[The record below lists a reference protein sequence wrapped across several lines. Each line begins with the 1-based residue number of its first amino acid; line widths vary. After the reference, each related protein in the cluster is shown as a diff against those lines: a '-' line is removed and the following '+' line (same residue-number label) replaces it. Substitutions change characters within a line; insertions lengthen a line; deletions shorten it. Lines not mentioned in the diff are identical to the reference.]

1 MEKVEFLERI
11 KTLAANEDVM
21 AVNTEINELKS
32 KFQDFLIEEERKIQV
47 TALESQ
53 LVNAEDSEGL
63 EVIHVGSND
72 TENEIDSLKEE
83 FFAIYSEFRTRK
95 TAFTSAQKLEQEAH
109 LRLKQ
114 NLIERLRKLIQ
125 HEENIGVAVSTYKE
139 IHEAWKNV
147 GDIPRE
153 KRQDIQNEYSKLLES
168 FFFNLK
174 IYRELKEHDLKR
186 NSQLKRE
193 LIDKIKALFTV
204 ESIKEIETAIKALQ
218 NEFDEIG
225 PVVNDEW
232 EQIKTSYW
240 EAVKAI
246 YARIHEF
253 YEGKREELKSNIDKK
268 AALLEE
274 VKTFVSTIEA
284 YKTTKEWEDKTHE
297 LLTFQDKWKEI
308 GFGTKKENEELWT
321 SFREECNA
329 FFDKKKVFY
338 DGLKAENEKI
348 ASVKRALIEKANK
361 LKESK
366 DWKETTQA
374 LVKLQQDWKTLGN
387 AGQKLE
393 QALWREFRGACD
405 SFFNSK
411 QKHFEE
417 ADKNNEQNLTL
428 KLDLISKIESY
439 VPTEDKRKT
448 LDDLRDFSAAFNAI
462 GNVPFKEKDKIYTSY
477 KSAIDSHYSKLKLEG
492 AERDKVHFQAKI
504 DSLKANPNSEK
515 LIDREKRDMHNQ
527 IATLKHEI
535 MQFENNLGFFANS
548 KGADALKKEVETKI
562 NAAKRKIEDL
572 QKKLKQI

>member
-1 MEKVEFLERI
+1 MEKIEFLERI

-21 AVNTEINELKS
+21 SVNTEINELKS
-32 KFQDFLIEEERKIQV
+32 KFQDFLIEEERKVQV
-47 TALESQ
+47 ASLEAQ
-53 LVNAEDSEGL
+53 LVSEDDSTP
-63 EVIHVGSND
+63 EVIHVGG
-72 TENEIDSLKEE
+72 ENSEEEIDPIKEE
-83 FFAIYSEFRTRK
+83 FYAIYSDFRNK
-95 TAFTSAQKLEQEAH
+95 KAAFASAQKLEQEAN

-114 NLIERLRKLIQ
+114 NLTEKLRNLIQ

-174 IYRELKEHDLKR
+174 IYRELKDHDLKR
-186 NSQLKRE
+186 NSQLKKE
-193 LIDKIKALFTV
+193 LIEKIKALFAV
-204 ESIKEIETAIKALQ
+204 ESIKEIETAIKAFQ

-232 EQIKTSYW
+232 EHIKTTYW
-240 EAVKAI
+240 DAVKAI

-253 YEGKREELKSNIDKK
+253 YEGKREELKLNVEKK
-268 AALLEE
+268 AHLLEE
-274 VKTFVSTIEA
+274 VKTFISSLES
-284 YKTTKEWEDKTHE
+284 YNSTKEWEDKTQE
-297 LLTFQDKWKEI
+297 LLAFQNTWKEI

-321 SFREECNA
+321 SFRELCNE
-329 FFDKKKVFY
+329 FFDKKKLFY

-348 ASVKRALIEKANK
+348 ASVKRALIEKASK

-366 DWKETTQA
+366 EWKETTQT
-374 LVKLQQDWKTLGN
+374 LVKLQQDWKALGN

-405 SFFNSK
+405 SFFNTK

-428 KLDLISKIESY
+428 KLDLISKIETY

-462 GNVPFKEKDKIYTSY
+462 GNVPFKEKDKVYTSY
-477 KSAIDSHYSKLKLEG
+477 KAAIDLHYSKLKLEG
-492 AERDKVHFQAKI
+492 AERDKVQFQSKI

-515 LIDREKRDMHNQ
+515 LLDREKRDMQTQ
-527 IATLKHEI
+527 IATLKQEI
-535 MQFENNLGFFANS
+535 NLFENNLGFFANS
-548 KGADALKKEVETKI
+548 KGADALKKDVETKI

-572 QKKLKQI
+572 QKKIKQL